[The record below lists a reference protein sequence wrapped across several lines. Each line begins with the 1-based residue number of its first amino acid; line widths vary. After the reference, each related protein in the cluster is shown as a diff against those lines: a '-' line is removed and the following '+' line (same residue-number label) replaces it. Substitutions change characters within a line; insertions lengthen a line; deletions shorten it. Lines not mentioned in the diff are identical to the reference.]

1 MIVNEGDSAHD
12 KRTSGD
18 NNRADEPVTN
28 QIAKCLRTILVAFVR
43 YEGIKPLQQ
52 LCIYRHP
59 DTTEIARKTPLYVQW

>member
-52 LCIYRHP
+52 L
-59 DTTEIARKTPLYVQW
+59 